1 MSEKIWKKV
10 IITAPDSAVDAVAD
24 FLAGISGRG
33 VHLEEGETAVRVTGY
48 MSADHWEDRLFKIH
62 RYMDN
67 LAEMGIIEANP
78 IEIVNVPEEDWLSVF
93 RSQHS
98 PVRVSDRLTIRPTW
112 CDSTN
117 SREVVL
123 DPGMAF
129 GTGSHA
135 TTRMCLTLL
144 DQMIGHRPPERMFD
158 LGTGTGVLAIA
169 AAFLGVK
176 EVLGTDIDPVAVSV
190 ARNNV
195 RDNGLTD
202 KVTIREGSIETVVGR
217 FDIVAANLTASLL
230 KKLAAPIYG
239 VLSASGKLIISGIM
253 VDELEGVLQAFGSC
267 GLSHEFTLS
276 EDVWNTAVLSHSRG
290 GLGEI

>member
-48 MSADHWEDRLFKIH
+48 IGADHWEDRLFKIH

-117 SREVVL
+117 SPEVVL

-144 DQMIGHRPPERMFD
+144 DQMIGHRPPER
-158 LGTGTGVLAIA
+158 
-169 AAFLGVK
+169 
-176 EVLGTDIDPVAVSV
+176 
-190 ARNNV
+190 RNQ
-195 RDNGLTD
+195 G
-202 KVTIREGSIETVVGR
+202 
-217 FDIVAANLTASLL
+217 
-230 KKLAAPIYG
+230 
-239 VLSASGKLIISGIM
+239 
-253 VDELEGVLQAFGSC
+253 Q
-267 GLSHEFTLS
+267 
-276 EDVWNTAVLSHSRG
+276 
-290 GLGEI
+290 